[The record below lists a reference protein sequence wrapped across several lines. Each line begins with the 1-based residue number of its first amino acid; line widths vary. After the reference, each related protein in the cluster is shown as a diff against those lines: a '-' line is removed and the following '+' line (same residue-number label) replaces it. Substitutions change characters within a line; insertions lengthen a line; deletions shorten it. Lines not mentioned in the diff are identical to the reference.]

1 MKLSSERNETVAEI
15 NVVPL
20 VDIVLVILII
30 FMVSAPL
37 FIKPSL
43 NVQLPEAGSAQEVQ
57 KSKPITITIDAEG
70 HLDLGGDLISLE
82 DLVKKIGERLK
93 AQPDLAV
100 VIAADKRVA
109 HGAVV
114 TVLDKIQALG
124 VKKFAL
130 NVEAR

>member
-43 NVQLPEAGSAQEVQ
+43 SVQLPEAGTAQEVQ
-57 KSKPITITIDAEG
+57 KSKPVTITIDAEG
-70 HLDLGGDLISLE
+70 HLDFNGDLISLE
-82 DLVKKIGERLK
+82 DLVVKMGERLK

>member
-43 NVQLPEAGSAQEVQ
+43 NVQLPEAGTAQEVQ
-57 KSKPITITIDAEG
+57 KSKPVTITIDAEG
-70 HLDLGGDLISLE
+70 HLDFNGDLISLE
-82 DLVKKIGERLK
+82 DLVVKMGERLK